1 MSKRVYLSIDI
12 SVIPEQEDTPVSL
25 RIQVSAATVKA
36 LHTRLQQAYLKDDVR
51 VVRRTTVL
59 IDLLVHH
66 VPMAV
71 LCERWRL
78 SVSCLY
84 DWQKAFLLRG
94 LDSLI
99 SRHSGGRPEKLTP
112 SQKKRLVELIEAG
125 PLVVGCETAC
135 WNSVLIRV
143 LIWREFGVLYNRHYV
158 CTLLHNLGFSFQKA
172 RFVSDHLD
180 AAKRLAWLQDKWPAI
195 VGAAKRCKGLIL
207 FEDEASFAQWGSL
220 SYTWARRGHQPEVP
234 TSGKR
239 KGYKVFGAIE
249 YFSGRLF
256 YRGIEGRFNSESYQG
271 FLQMIM
277 AQTSE
282 HLFLIHDGARYHTS
296 AATQAFLAA
305 HSDRITE
312 HPLPS
317 YSPDY
322 NPIEYLWKK
331 TKQRAT
337 HNKYFNEFTALTV
350 SVDKA
355 LAYFA
360 THPEEVRGLSL
371 AFMCRVRY
379 LPLRTISSPSG
390 LWRLS
395 YIPFP
400 TTHPHCRPSSM
411 RHLSSHSRWN
421 GSPPAFL
428 RSPDAWKSFVTAWM
442 TTW

>member
-1 MSKRVYLSIDI
+1 MSKRVYVSRAI
-12 SVIPEQEDTPVSL
+12 SDTTAQEDTPVSL

-51 VVRRTTVL
+51 LVRRTTVV

-71 LCERWRL
+71 LCERWDL
-78 SVSCLY
+78 SSSCLY
-84 DWQKAFLLRG
+84 DWQRAFLLHG
-94 LDSLI
+94 MESLHY
-99 SRHSGGRPEKLTP
+99 RHSGGRRPKLTP
-112 SQKKRLVELIEAG
+112 RQKKRLVELLEAG
-125 PLVVGCETAC
+125 PQVVGCETAC
-135 WNSVLIRV
+135 WTSVLLRV
-143 LIWREFGVLYNRHYV
+143 LIWREFGVLYNRQYV

-180 AAKRLAWLQDKWPAI
+180 AAKRLVWLQDKWPAI
-195 VGAAKRCKGLIL
+195 VRAARRCKGVIL

-220 SYTWARRGHQPEVP
+220 SYTWARRGRQPEVP

-239 KGYKVFGAIE
+239 KGYKVFGAID

-256 YRGIEGRFNSESYQG
+256 FQGIEGRFNSESYQA
-271 FLQMIM
+271 FLQMIL
-277 AQTSE
+277 AQTTQ

-305 HSDRITE
+305 HRDRITAE
-312 HPLPS
+312 PLPS

-322 NPIEYLWKK
+322 NPIEFLWKK

-337 HNKYFNEFTALTV
+337 HNQYFKEFIALTV

-360 THPEEVRGLSL
+360 THPDTVLGLFGRYCEE
-371 AFMCRVRY
+371 
-379 LPLRTISSPSG
+379 SG
-390 LWRLS
+390 LKLKQ
-395 YIPFP
+395 
-400 TTHPHCRPSSM
+400 
-411 RHLSSHSRWN
+411 
-421 GSPPAFL
+421 A
-428 RSPDAWKSFVTAWM
+428 A
-442 TTW
+442 

>member
-1 MSKRVYLSIDI
+1 MSTRVYLSKNTCQTTQ
-12 SVIPEQEDTPVSL
+12 EEDTPVCI
-25 RIQVSAATVKA
+25 RIQLSRATVKD
-36 LHTRLQQAYLKDDVR
+36 LYSRLQHAYQCDDVR
-51 VVRRTTVL
+51 LVRRITVL

-66 VPMAV
+66 VPIAV
-71 LCERWRL
+71 LCERWGL
-78 SVSCLY
+78 SPSCLY

-94 LDSLI
+94 LDSVVYG
-99 SRHSGGRPEKLTP
+99 HSGGRCPKLTP
-112 SQKKRLVELIEAG
+112 KQKKRLVDLIDAG

-135 WNSVLIRV
+135 WNAVLIRV

-180 AAKRLAWLQDKWPAI
+180 AAKRLAWLAEKWPAI
-195 VGAAKRCKGLIL
+195 VRAATRRGGLIL

-220 SYTWARRGHQPEVP
+220 SYTWSRRGQQPEVP

-239 KGYKVFGAIE
+239 KGYKVFGAID
-249 YFSGRLF
+249 YCSGRLF
-256 YRGIEGRFNSESYQG
+256 SQGIEGRFHSESYQG

-277 AQTSE
+277 AQTTQP
-282 HLFLIHDGARYHTS
+282 LFLIHDGARYHTS

-305 HSDRITE
+305 HRDRITVE
-312 HPLPS
+312 PLPS

-337 HNKYFNEFTALTV
+337 HNKYFKEFAALTG

-360 THPEEVRGLSL
+360 THPETVLGL
-371 AFMCRVRY
+371 FGRY
-379 LPLRTISSPSG
+379 CEESG
-390 LWRLS
+390 LELKQ
-395 YIPFP
+395 
-400 TTHPHCRPSSM
+400 
-411 RHLSSHSRWN
+411 
-421 GSPPAFL
+421 A
-428 RSPDAWKSFVTAWM
+428 A
-442 TTW
+442 